1 MAAIE
6 FASIPGLHV
15 TPTLDDL
22 RDSAQCWNSLP
33 ESRDQP
39 HVPSQH
45 FSMLAGILERHGM
58 KKMLSFHLIHRHDP
72 IDDGKVMTTS
82 NLNILIGKWIR
93 PMDIHDLDLTN
104 THGYLFKL
112 GSDGHPRAYKYREG
126 PLPDLA
132 GVSPDFLYEL
142 NRYLQDNQLND
153 LLALGVTD
161 SMEGLVEFDLGRNGT
176 VLLKQEQANYGR
188 LIKETEFVYHEGG
201 DGSRQ
206 LKGNAQ
212 HAETTTPGVHKVFI
226 DGKLEN
232 EAELVKALHEQG
244 LIRCD

>member
-39 HVPSQH
+39 DVPGQH
-45 FSMLAGILERHGM
+45 FSILAEILERHGM
-58 KKMLSFHLIHRHDP
+58 KKMLSFHLIHRHDL
-72 IDDGKVMTTS
+72 IDDGKVMMAS
-82 NLNILIGKWIR
+82 NLNILAGKWIR
-93 PMDIHDLDLTN
+93 PMDIDDLDLNN

-112 GSDGHPRAYKYREG
+112 GSDGSPRAYKYREG
-126 PLPDLA
+126 PLPHLA
-132 GVSPDFLYEL
+132 GVSPDFLSEL
-142 NRYLQDNQLND
+142 NRYFQGNQLSD

-161 SMEGLVEFDLGRNGT
+161 SMEGLVEFDLGHNGT
-176 VLLKQEQANYGR
+176 VQLKQEQANYGK
-188 LIKETEFVYHEGG
+188 LVKETGFVYYEGE
-201 DGSRQ
+201 DGIRQ
-206 LKGNAQ
+206 LKGNEQ
-212 HAETTTPGVHKVFI
+212 HAETTTGPHKVFW

-232 EAELVKALHEQG
+232 EAELVKALHELD
-244 LIRCD
+244 LIRCE